1 MTDNRKQKRAIRE
14 RMSRTGEPYTLAR
27 RRHLAELIRSDM
39 PDARCITLPDGSC
52 TAEQCMHTE
61 ESK

>member
-14 RMSRTGEPYTLAR
+14 RMKITGEPYTLAR
-27 RRHLAELIRSDM
+27 RRHLAQER
-39 PDARCITLPDGSC
+39 PDDRCITWPDGSC

-61 ESK
+61 ETQ